1 MLKKFIKLILYIPY
15 KLLTKVLQP
24 LYNRLNE
31 QNTRK
36 LDSINHHITLLLKT
50 VEDHQKNMKDLSF
63 ETDRMILGFL
73 KSSIKQPNH
82 IDESKGEFQKSN

>member
-1 MLKKFIKLILYIPY
+1 M
-15 KLLTKVLQP
+15 KVLQP

-31 QNTRK
+31 QNNRK

-50 VEDHQKNMKDLSF
+50 VEDHQKNMRDLSF

-73 KSSIKQPNH
+73 KSPIKQPH
-82 IDESKGEFQKSN
+82 HMDESKGEFQKSN